1 MASLKAKSVFSGD
14 TLKRTLFVG
23 GLEDNVTRDVLRA
36 AFIPFGEIL
45 NVEVPLD
52 RNSKQHKGFGF
63 VEFEEEE
70 DADEAIAN
78 MHEAEL
84 YGQVLTVNK
93 AHAPRGKVD
102 ARSKPVWADDFFY
115 RKRLALE
122 GLDVDPD
129 MLDEDLLK
137 CSAEAKSR
145 LKEEQ
150 EQHYVERA
158 QESQLRK
165 DYPDQPA
172 N

>member
-1 MASLKAKSVFSGD
+1 MTSVLQGG

-23 GLEDNVTRDVLRA
+23 GLQESVSKDVLRA
-36 AFIPFGEIL
+36 AFIPFGEVL
-45 NVEVPLD
+45 NVDIPDD
-52 RNSKQHKGFGF
+52 RMTKKHKGFGF
-63 VEFEEEE
+63 VEFEEED

-78 MHEAEL
+78 MHDAEL

-93 AHAPRGKVD
+93 AHAPRGKTD

-129 MLDEDLLK
+129 VLDEELLK
-137 CSAEAKSR
+137 ASAEAKSR

-150 EQHYVERA
+150 EKHYIEKVNS
-158 QESQLRK
+158 SQLRK
-165 DYPDQPA
+165 DYPNQPA